1 MAKRKDVPTRQEVS
15 KKIEKNRKDMELKE
29 INLDWI
35 ASDVETV
42 RQTLEKL
49 DFGGTAEGFD
59 QVETSIKGAENVTA
73 DVFDR
78 EDEDLEQI
86 QKDNQEY
93 EGEIQD
99 RRKSSESDLGKI
111 SDSSARIE
119 TKETI
124 NELIQAK
131 EAALK
136 DIDFLAEQIER
147 AKGARD
153 KSDSIQKRIQA
164 RVHSEKRSR

>member
-15 KKIEKNRKDMELKE
+15 KKIEKNRKDMGLKE

-131 EAALK
+131 EVALR

-147 AKGARD
+147 ARGARE
-153 KSDSIQKRIQA
+153 KSDSIQKRVQA

>member
-1 MAKRKDVPTRQEVS
+1 MAKHKDVPTRQEVS

-73 DVFDR
+73 DAFDR

-99 RRKSSESDLGKI
+99 RRKS
-111 SDSSARIE
+111 
-119 TKETI
+119 
-124 NELIQAK
+124 
-131 EAALK
+131 
-136 DIDFLAEQIER
+136 
-147 AKGARD
+147 
-153 KSDSIQKRIQA
+153 
-164 RVHSEKRSR
+164 